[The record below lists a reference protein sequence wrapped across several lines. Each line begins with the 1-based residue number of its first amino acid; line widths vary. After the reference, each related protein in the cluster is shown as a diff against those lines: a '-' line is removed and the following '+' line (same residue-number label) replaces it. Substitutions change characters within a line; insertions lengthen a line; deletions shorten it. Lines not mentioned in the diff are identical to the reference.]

1 MRSVALL
8 SVLAVMGGCAD
19 ARPSETRIAAEAKE
33 AARLTEDLAGY
44 TAGEPR
50 RCLPR
55 QADSGIESYGEKTL
69 VFRVSSRLVY
79 RNDVRSGS
87 CPRIGNSRALIT
99 TSYGSGQ
106 LCNGDRASSAD
117 LVAGFETGFC
127 ILGDFTPYRK
137 TASR

>member
-8 SVLAVMGGCAD
+8 GVVAVLAGCAD

-33 AARLTEDLAGY
+33 SARLVEDLAGF

-55 QADSGIESYGEKTL
+55 QANSGVESYGETTL
-69 VFRVSSRLVY
+69 IFRVSSKLVY
-79 RNDVRSGS
+79 RNDVRNGS

-106 LCNGDRASSAD
+106 LCSGDRASSAD
-117 LVAGFETGFC
+117 LVAGFDSGFC
-127 ILGDFTPYRK
+127 ILGDFVPYR
-137 TASR
+137 R

>member
-1 MRSVALL
+1 MRSVTLL
-8 SVLAVMGGCAD
+8 AAMAILAGCAD

-33 AARLTEDLAGY
+33 SARLTEDLAGY

-55 QADSGIESYGEKTL
+55 HANSGIESYGEKTL
-69 VFRVSSRLVY
+69 IFRVSRKLLY
-79 RNDVRSGS
+79 RNDVRTGS

-117 LVAGFETGFC
+117 LVAGFDTGFC
-127 ILGDFTPYRK
+127 ILGDFVPYR
-137 TASR
+137 R

>member
-1 MRSVALL
+1 MRILALT
-8 SVLAVMGGCAD
+8 LAIATSACVD
-19 ARPSETRIAAEAKE
+19 ARAPESRIAAEARE
-33 AARLTEDLAGY
+33 AARLDADLAGY
-44 TAGEPR
+44 ARGAPR

-55 QADSGIESYGEKTL
+55 DADRGVESYGERTL
-69 VFRVSSRLVY
+69 VFRVSSTLVY

-99 TSYGSGQ
+99 TRFGGSR

-127 ILGDFTPYRK
+127 ILGDFVPYR
-137 TASR
+137 R

>member
-1 MRSVALL
+1 MRSIALL
-8 SVLAVMGGCAD
+8 STLAVLSGCAN

-55 QADSGIESYGEKTL
+55 EANSGIESYGDTTL
-69 VFRVSSRLVY
+69 IFRVSSKLLY
-79 RNDVRSGS
+79 RNEVRSGS

-117 LVAGFETGFC
+117 LVAGFDSGFC
-127 ILGDFTPYRK
+127 ILGDFVPYR
-137 TASR
+137 R